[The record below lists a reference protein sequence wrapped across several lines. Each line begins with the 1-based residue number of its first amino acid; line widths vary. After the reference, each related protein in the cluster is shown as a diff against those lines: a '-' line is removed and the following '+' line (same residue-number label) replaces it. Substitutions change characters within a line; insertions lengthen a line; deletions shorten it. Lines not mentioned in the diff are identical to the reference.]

1 MLQEPVAVG
10 EFLEIYDMLPLILEF
25 CCGVPTTSYLT
36 LYVFSVGTPASFL
49 QEAKIEINSK
59 EQMIFFIFN

>member
-1 MLQEPVAVG
+1 MLQVPVAVG

-36 LYVFSVGTPASFL
+36 LYVFSVGTAASFL
-49 QEAKIEINSK
+49 QDAKMDINSK
-59 EQMIFFIFN
+59 AQMIFFIF